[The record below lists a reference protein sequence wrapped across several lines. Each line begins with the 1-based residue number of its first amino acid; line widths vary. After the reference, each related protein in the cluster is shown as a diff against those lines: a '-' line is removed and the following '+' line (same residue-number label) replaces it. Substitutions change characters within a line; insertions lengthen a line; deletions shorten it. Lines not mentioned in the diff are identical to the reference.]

1 MSPTG
6 KVNTSETS
14 ISSKKTR
21 LALGFLSCQEMGTF
35 SQDLFF
41 YFPLL
46 PRAQQTISAF

>member
-6 KVNTSETS
+6 KVNTLETS
-14 ISSKKTR
+14 ISSKKKR

-46 PRAQQTISAF
+46 PRAQQIISAF